1 MYGVNLLSKKL
12 VVELAS
18 IVKIFRINMF
28 MFSNKGFL
36 LLKSFFFNF
45 LNMMENKLGVVIF
58 DVS

>member
-1 MYGVNLLSKKL
+1 MHGVNLLSKKS

-18 IVKIFRINMF
+18 TVKIFRTNMF
-28 MFSNKGFL
+28 MLSNKGFL

-45 LNMMENKLGVVIF
+45 LNMMENKSGAATL